1 MDFDG
6 FEARSLHA
14 CRTGIVCDEVAACG
28 DPGSVW
34 FVYFWADGAY
44 GAFIGDISVFG
55 NLLLG
60 YEKGSIGAFDAACE
74 ALGKVA

>member
-6 FEARSLHA
+6 FEALSLCA
-14 CRTGIVCDEVAACG
+14 CRTGIVFDEVAACG

-34 FVYFWADGAY
+34 FVFFWEDVAHDAC
-44 GAFIGDISVFG
+44 IGDDWVLG

-60 YEKGSIGAFDAACE
+60 DEEDSIGAFDAAFE
-74 ALGKVA
+74 TLGKAA